1 MDRYAVIGHPITH
14 SLSPQIHTIF
24 AKQTQQA
31 LEYEGIELPLTS
43 FETRL
48 WQLIKSGYLG
58 FNVTVPF
65 KGDAFDFVD
74 ELSERSKRARAVNTI
89 KILPDGR
96 SMGDTTDGIGL
107 LNDLQDNLGWKF
119 DGANV
124 LILGAGGAVRGVLD
138 PIIAANPASITL
150 ANRTLEK
157 AEELAD
163 DFAQITPSSFEE
175 LSGRFDIIINGT
187 SASLSGQLPPI
198 SESLINPDVKCYDMM
213 YSAEPTAFL
222 KWALQLGAVDVSDG
236 LGMLVGQA
244 AESFYCWRGV
254 KPEVKSVID
263 ALRGQLTDS
272 KG

>member
-14 SLSPQIHTIF
+14 SLSPQIHTLF
-24 AKQTQQA
+24 AAQTSQSLA
-31 LEYEGIELPLTS
+31 YEGIELPLTS

-48 WQLIKSGYLG
+48 WQLIKEGYLG

-74 ELSERSKRARAVNTI
+74 ELTERAKRARAVNTI
-89 KILPDGR
+89 KILADGR
-96 SMGDTTDGIGL
+96 TIGDTTDGVGL
-107 LNDLQDNLGWKF
+107 FNDLRQHLNWALEDTNIL
-119 DGANV
+119 V
-124 LILGAGGAVRGVLD
+124 LGAGGAVRGVLE
-138 PIIAANPASITL
+138 PLIAANPASLTL

-163 DFAQITPSSFEE
+163 DFPEITPSSFAE

-187 SASLSGQLPPI
+187 SASLSGLLPPI
-198 SESLINPDVKCYDMM
+198 PEALINPSVKCYDMM

-222 KWALQLGAVDVSDG
+222 KWAASLGAVDLADG

-244 AESFYCWRGV
+244 AESFHYWRGV
-254 KPEVKSVID
+254 SPDVQPVID
-263 ALRGQLTDS
+263 EIRQQLT
-272 KG
+272 KAP

>member
-24 AKQTQQA
+24 AQQTQQS

-48 WQLIKSGYLG
+48 WQLIKDGYLG

-89 KILPDGR
+89 KILPNGR
-96 SMGDTTDGIGL
+96 SVGDTTDGVGL
-107 LNDLQDNLGWKF
+107 LNDLQNNLGW
-119 DGANV
+119 ALEHQHI

-138 PIIAANPASITL
+138 PIIGANPASITL

-175 LSGRFDIIINGT
+175 LSGRFDLIINGT

-198 SESLINPDVKCYDMM
+198 SESFINPSVKCYDMM
-213 YSAEPTAFL
+213 YSAQPTSFL
-222 KWALQLGAVDVSDG
+222 KWAKQLGAEQLSDG

-244 AESFYCWRGV
+244 AESFQLWRGV
-254 KPEVKSVID
+254 MPDVKPVID
-263 ALRGQLTDS
+263 SIRSQLMNP
-272 KG
+272 KE